1 MCCFILNNVIKKLQF
16 KKLYIS
22 HKNKIIS
29 GRLDHRQAIIVYNKR
44 LISELKFLMSIYI
57 IPIKTEK
64 VDAYFNV

>member
-1 MCCFILNNVIKKLQF
+1 MCCFIMNNVIKKLHF
-16 KKLYIS
+16 KKLYIF